1 MLKCLEFMSTE
12 ISELAE
18 ASKFA
23 TGTQLEWRSV
33 AAIIDHTL
41 LAPATTQQQILDLCQ
56 QAVQYGFAC
65 VFVNPTYAALAVSL
79 LDGSNV
85 KVGTPVGFP
94 LGTSLTTTKR
104 QEALDAIRLGV
115 SELDMVINIGALKS
129 GDRNLVQNDIKG
141 VATLAHDAGAILKV
155 IIETSLLTL
164 EEKIIACELSVAAG
178 ADFVKTSTGFLEGG
192 ATIDDVALMRGV
204 VGDRAG
210 VKASGGLHTLQ
221 DVLAMVHAGA
231 NRIGTS
237 SGIAILQELGAP
249 SY

>member
-1 MLKCLEFMSTE
+1 MSIQ

-65 VFVNPTYAALAVSL
+65 IFVNPTYAALAVSL

-85 KVGTPVGFP
+85 RVGTPVGFP
-94 LGTSLTTTKR
+94 LGASLTTTKR
-104 QEALDAIRLGV
+104 QEALGAIRLGV

-129 GDRNLVQNDIKG
+129 GDRNLVQNDIKA
-141 VATLAHDAGAILKV
+141 VADVTRDAGTILKV
-155 IIETSLLTL
+155 IIEAGLLTL
-164 EEKIIACELSVAAG
+164 EEKIIACELSVAGG
-178 ADFVKTSTGFLEGG
+178 ADFVKTSTGFLDGG
-192 ATIDDVALMRGV
+192 ATANDVALMRGV

-210 VKASGGLHTLQ
+210 VKASGGLHTLH
-221 DVLAMVHAGA
+221 DVLAMIHAGA

-237 SGIAILQELGAP
+237 SGIAIVQELGAP
-249 SY
+249 SL